1 MAPGEGLLAWRD
13 TLRGAIVTIPE
24 FSRYRL
30 YITKTAGGGNY
41 VSLYSFGLYEEADH
55 SGVDLC
61 LGATASASSAYAS
74 NTVAQNA
81 IDGSEASYWESSGAN
96 LPHWIAVD
104 LGAPKP
110 VRSMYLRAAPYDGE
124 QPRDFLLQGS
134 NDGAGWTTIAVFT
147 DWALMTIPNPKSAY
161 ERLDLRVGGVS
172 KLDTGEPSSLVLIFD
187 WSSHALVFAAVPS
200 SDGSWTFSPRSESQV
215 LVTHIGPSGYQP
227 WSDGPV
233 TPAAW

>member
-1 MAPGEGLLAWRD
+1 M
-13 TLRGAIVTIPE
+13 TIPA

-30 YITKTAGGGNY
+30 YITKTAGGSNY
-41 VSLYSFGLYEEADH
+41 ASLYSFGLYEDADH

-61 LGATASASSAYAS
+61 LGSTASASSAYAS

-81 IDGSEASYWESSGAN
+81 IDGSATSYWESSGAN
-96 LPHWIAVD
+96 LPQWISVD
-104 LGAPKP
+104 LGTPKQ
-110 VRSMYLRAAPYDGE
+110 VRSMYLHAAPYSGE

-134 NDGAGWTTIAVFT
+134 DDGAAWTTIAVFT
-147 DWALMTIPNPKSAY
+147 DWALSTTPNPKSAY

-172 KLDTGEPSSLVLIFD
+172 KLDTGEPSSVVLIFD
-187 WSSHALVFAAVPS
+187 WSSHILVSAVVPN
-200 SDGSWTFSPRSESQV
+200 SDGSWTFSPRSDSQV

-233 TPAAW
+233 IPTAW